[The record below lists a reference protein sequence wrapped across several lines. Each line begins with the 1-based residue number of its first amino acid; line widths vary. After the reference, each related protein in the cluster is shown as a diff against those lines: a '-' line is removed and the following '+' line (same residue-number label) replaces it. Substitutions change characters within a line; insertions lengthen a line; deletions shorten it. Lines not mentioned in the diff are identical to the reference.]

1 MCKFH
6 KTIPQEVSYT
16 ADDKMPCSMA
26 FGGLNTKL
34 QSEFSKATD
43 FPYLVKEVLKI
54 QIINQL
60 RKTSNNL

>member
-1 MCKFH
+1 MCKLH

-16 ADDKMPCSMA
+16 ADDTLACSMA

-34 QSEFSKATD
+34 QSEFSKATK
-43 FPYLVKEVLKI
+43 FPYLVKEVLKF

-60 RKTSNNL
+60 QKNIK